1 MERSCGVRNRT
12 AKIIMDISSY
22 LAFFAKFV
30 LPKEKSIIVVAL
42 PIPGVFIIHDCIIFE
57 KPFKDKKLR
66 GFEWEYQEMPEIY
79 QRELRKIMGG

>member
-1 MERSCGVRNRT
+1 MGRSCIARNRA
-12 AKIIMDISSY
+12 AKIIMWISSY
-22 LAFFAKFV
+22 LVFIAKFV

-42 PIPGVFIIHDCIIFE
+42 PIPGLFIIHDCIIFE
-57 KPFKDKKLR
+57 KPFKDKKLN